1 MPYIQQYKRDN
12 LIIDSPGQ
20 LNYEIHVLIDSYLEE
35 KGDDKYQTYNDVIGA
50 LECVKHELY
59 RRLVAPLEDK
69 KIEENGD
76 VPPYAK
82 KNNYPTYEVW
92 KPKYEAKPLKDD
104 CAIDLKK
111 HCEWYGLDSDDAKSE
126 LLREI
131 DALRPGWWRVDG
143 VRHTAFVK
151 AIDET
156 EAVLIAEEKELVQDW
171 ECGVAH
177 YLGKDLPP
185 AFS

>member
-20 LNYEIHVLIDSYLEE
+20 LNYEIHVLIDSYLQE

-104 CAIDLKK
+104 CVIDPKNLDHLK
-111 HCEWYGLDSDDAKSE
+111 AKAE
-126 LLREI
+126 LQKEI
-131 DALRPGWWRVDG
+131 EQLKPGWWRVCG
-143 VRHTAFVK
+143 IRHSAYVR
-151 AIDET
+151 AIDSN
-156 EAVLIAEEKELVQDW
+156 EAILIANEKQLVDSSWEEPCVEYIGKELP
-171 ECGVAH
+171 
-177 YLGKDLPP
+177 L
-185 AFS
+185 AFGI